1 MNRLSFEDAP
11 FVKGKVKTIFQ
22 TDKPDEVLIQYEDRV
37 TAGNGE
43 KEDYPQGKGAICCEI
58 SSIIFKKLEEVGV
71 KTHYLGMPTHRSML
85 CRKVDIIPL
94 EVICR
99 NFAAGSIVRTT
110 TINEGTAI
118 NPPIVEFFLK
128 DDSKN
133 DPLLTMDRVRLMG
146 YDPQPL
152 IEATHSINSHL
163 LTLFTLMGIDLIDF
177 KVEFGYDNH
186 GDLYLADEISPDSM
200 RLWKKGTRD
209 RYDKDLFRDDHY
221 VDEGDI
227 LPAYEI
233 ILQKLRGFA

>member
-43 KEDYPQGKGAICCEI
+43 KEDYPEDKGRICCEI
-58 SSIIFKKLEEVGV
+58 SAILFKLLEQAGV
-71 KTHYLGMPTHRSML
+71 DTHYVSMPTHRAM
-85 CRKVDIIPL
+85 CCKKVDIVPI
-94 EVICR
+94 EIVVR
-99 NFAAGSIVRTT
+99 NIAAGSICRQT
-110 TINEGTAI
+110 TIPEGKLFMV
-118 NPPIVEFFLK
+118 PLVEFYLK

-146 YDPQPL
+146 YDPKPL
-152 IEATHSINSHL
+152 IEMTHSINSHL

-227 LPAYEI
+227 LPAYEM